1 MTMMSAGGTEMG
13 KKTTIAFTFSVMVV
27 LLWCSTAL
35 PHYSS
40 GVEPV
45 GERTASFLASPFIAA
60 FDPAPL
66 TYSPPLY
73 LDAPQVPPGKCRWE
87 RSVLDSNGRPVLDQ
101 YGKPLKEYMIGPCRQ
116 NPPY

>member
-1 MTMMSAGGTEMG
+1 MG
-13 KKTTIAFTFSVMVV
+13 KKTTIAFTLGIMVL

-40 GVEPV
+40 GVEGV

-66 TYSPPLY
+66 TYRPPVY
-73 LDAPQVPPGKCRWE
+73 LDASPVPPGKCRWE
-87 RSVLDSNGRPVLDQ
+87 RSVLDSSGRPVHDQ
-101 YGKPLKEYMIGPCRQ
+101 YAKPLKEYMIGPCHQ
-116 NPPY
+116 QPPY